1 MVFGQKSQP
10 RPQGFSRPTHFLRE
24 KPWGQ
29 GWKNRGF
36 LSSVFFGQIKP
47 GKIVFDILDK
57 NECFWDQKKKVLKI
71 DKKIGI
77 FQKELDHSFCQ
88 KIELFII
95 CVF

>member
-1 MVFGQKSQP
+1 M
-10 RPQGFSRPTHFLRE
+10 
-24 KPWGQ
+24 
-29 GWKNRGF
+29 
-36 LSSVFFGQIKP
+36 KP
-47 GKIVFDILDK
+47 GKIVFDTLDK

-95 CVF
+95 CVFWANQATRDRFLVF